1 MSGSYRSSIYGYCK
15 NIITTFRFRK
25 GPAGRFNVRLA
36 AAAATDATS
45 SLEKKQSEPAGS
57 VAISL
62 HMN

>member
-25 GPAGRFNVRLA
+25 GPAGRSNVRLA

-45 SLEKKQSEPAGS
+45 PLEKKKSEPAG
-57 VAISL
+57 
-62 HMN
+62 